1 MLAILDPNALPIAIL
16 DLPSML
22 DIIEINISGDDV
34 AKPIKIK
41 LDKKYEI
48 LYF

>member
-1 MLAILDPNALPIAIL
+1 M
-16 DLPSML
+16 M
-22 DIIEINISGDDV
+22 EINISGDDV

-48 LYF
+48 LYFFEIFSVEVTSIFAP